1 MSLYERGGI
10 VMARMNVTEQEFR
23 KSLNS
28 FMKRIKNKRTL
39 DMLYTRFVKYKSN
52 EARKKSLVIPGFTRR
67 KRRELIEHCKRQ
79 TEWLRP
85 LSSGYVEHLIFLQ
98 LLERATGD
106 MIDDNFKIENYEQEY
121 FIQG

>member
-1 MSLYERGGI
+1 
-10 VMARMNVTEQEFR
+10 MARMNVTEQEFR

-39 DMLYTRFVKYKSN
+39 DMLYTRFVKYKAN
-52 EARKKSLVIPGFTRR
+52 EARKKSLVIPGFTRQ

-79 TEWLRP
+79 IEWLCP

-98 LLERATGD
+98 LLEMASDD

-121 FIQG
+121 FIQSQTPR